1 MSALRSVV
9 ATEHAEQ
16 VALMRWAAAAVKRY
30 PDLALLFAIPHG
42 GQRHK
47 LVAAKLRA
55 EGVRPGVPDLF
66 LPAPRGPHHG
76 LFVEMKRTAGSA
88 VSAVQKVWHRE
99 LAARGYHVVVCRGWE
114 QAQAAILEYLCMTG
128 VA

>member
-1 MSALRSVV
+1 MSAHRAVV

-30 PDLALLFAIPHG
+30 PDLALLFAIPNG

-55 EGVRPGVPDLF
+55 EGVRPGVPDLC
-66 LPAPRGPHHG
+66 LPAPRGHYHG
-76 LFVEMKRTAGSA
+76 LFVEMKRTAGGS
-88 VSAVQKVWHRE
+88 VSAAQKAWHRE
-99 LAARGYHVVVCRGWE
+99 LAARDYRVAVCRGWE